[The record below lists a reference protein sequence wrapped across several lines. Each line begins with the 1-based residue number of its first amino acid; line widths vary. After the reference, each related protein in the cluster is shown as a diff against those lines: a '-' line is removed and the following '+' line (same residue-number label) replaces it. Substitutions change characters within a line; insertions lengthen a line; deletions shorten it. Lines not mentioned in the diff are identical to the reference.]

1 MPGTL
6 GTTPDRLVVTP
17 LDAGADLLA
26 LSADPRLVR
35 PAVVT
40 VDGWRLL
47 VADPV
52 ARLESLAA
60 LDAYGAAAGWRAKR
74 PDGPPFAGAAVGYL
88 SDDLSPALLQL
99 SPDNRPPVAPAPA
112 VDFAVYDWCIAVD
125 PDGRG
130 HVVADRNKTSG
141 LRAWAATAATG
152 AGGAGATRGTPA
164 AGCLARLGLD
174 RHAHA
179 AAVGQI
185 LGWIAAGDLY
195 QANLT
200 LQISVA
206 WQHTPQEL
214 AARLWAATPGAAHA
228 AMIVLDDT
236 TAVVSASPETFL
248 RTERDWVATRP
259 IKGTRPRNADA
270 RRDQAHA
277 DALRGSAKD
286 HAEHVMIVD
295 LERNDLGRVC
305 DPGTVRVAE
314 YAVLER
320 HPTVWHLTSTVRGR
334 LRDGVGV
341 GELIAATF
349 PPGSVTGTPKR
360 MAVARTALLEPVR
373 RGVYCGAIGI
383 VGPGMLDL
391 SVAIRTA
398 VIAGGTASYGAGG
411 GIVADSDPDEEFV
424 EAMDKAA
431 AFFTAT
437 GATRP

>member
-1 MPGTL
+1 MPGRL

-35 PAVVT
+35 PAIVT

-52 ARLESLAA
+52 ARLRTLEA
-60 LDAYGAAAGWRAKR
+60 LDAYGAAAGWRAQR
-74 PDGPPFAGAAVGYL
+74 PAGPPFAGAAVGYL
-88 SDDLSPALLQL
+88 SDDLSPALLHL
-99 SPDNRPPVAPAPA
+99 PPDTRPPVAPLPA
-112 VDFAVYDWCIAVD
+112 VDFAVYDWCLALD
-125 PDGRG
+125 PDGRA
-130 HVVADRNKTSG
+130 HVVADRDKTPG
-141 LRAWAATAATG
+141 LRDWATTAATV
-152 AGGAGATRGTPA
+152 AGGAA
-164 AGCLARLGLD
+164 AGTAASSRARLGLD
-174 RHAHA
+174 RRAHA
-179 AAVGQI
+179 AAVGRI

-200 LQISVA
+200 LQISVP

-214 AARLWAATPGAAHA
+214 AARLWDATPGAAHA
-228 AMIVLDDT
+228 ALIVLDDA

-248 RTERDWVATRP
+248 RTERGWVATRP
-259 IKGTRPRNADA
+259 IKGTRPRDEDA
-270 RRDQAHA
+270 RSDQEHA

-314 YAVLER
+314 YAGLER

-437 GATRP
+437 GTARP

>member
-6 GTTPDRLVVTP
+6 GTAPDRLVVTP
-17 LDAGADLLA
+17 LDGAPDLLA
-26 LSADPRLVR
+26 LSADPRLTR
-35 PAVVT
+35 PAIVA

-52 ARLESLAA
+52 ARLHSLDA
-60 LDAYGAAAGWRAKR
+60 LDAYATAAGWRGER
-74 PDGPPFAGAAVGYL
+74 PTGTPFAGAAVGYL

-99 SPDNRPPVAPAPA
+99 PPDDRPAVTPVPA
-112 VDFAVYDWCIAVD
+112 VDFGVYDWSVAVD

-130 HVVADRNKTSG
+130 HVVADREKTTDV
-141 LRAWAATAATG
+141 RRWVATAATS
-152 AGGAGATRGTPA
+152 AAESAAPRGGPQ
-164 AGCLARLGLD
+164 ARLGMD
-174 RHAHA
+174 RRAHA
-179 AAVGQI
+179 DAVGRI
-185 LGWIAAGDLY
+185 LEWIAAGDLY

-206 WQHTPQEL
+206 YPQPPQVL

-228 AMIVLDDT
+228 TMIVLDGT

-248 RTERDWVATRP
+248 RTEGGWVTTRP
-259 IKGTRPRNADA
+259 IKGTRPRSGDA
-270 RRDQAHA
+270 GRDQSLA
-277 DALRGSAKD
+277 DALRGSTKD

-305 DPGTVRVAE
+305 DPGTVRVVE
-314 YAVLER
+314 YAALES

-341 GELIAATF
+341 RELIAATF

-373 RGVYCGAIGI
+373 RGVYCGAIGV
-383 VGPGMLDL
+383 VGPGLLDL

-398 VIAGGTASYGAGG
+398 VIAGGQASYGAGG
-411 GIVADSDPDEEFV
+411 GIVADSDPAEEFD

-437 GATRP
+437 GTAPRP

>member
-6 GTTPDRLVVTP
+6 GTAPDRLVVTP
-17 LDAGADLLA
+17 LDGAPDLLA
-26 LSADPRLVR
+26 LSGDPRLR
-35 PAVVT
+35 HPAIVT

-52 ARLESLAA
+52 ARLQTLEA
-60 LDAYGAAAGWRAKR
+60 LDRYAAAVGWRGQR
-74 PDGPPFAGAAVGYL
+74 PTATPFAGAAIGYL
-88 SDDLSPALLQL
+88 SDDLSPSLLHL
-99 SPDNRPPVAPAPA
+99 PADTRPPVAPLGA
-112 VDFAVYDWCIAVD
+112 VDFGVYDWCVGLD

-130 HVVADRNKTSG
+130 HVVAAADKTPD
-141 LRAWAATAATG
+141 LRAWAATAR
-152 AGGAGATRGTPA
+152 GGAGTTAPQLQAGTA
-164 AGCLARLGLD
+164 ARLGLD
-174 RHAHA
+174 RRAHA
-179 AAVGQI
+179 QAVSRI

-200 LQISVA
+200 LQVSVP
-206 WQHTPQEL
+206 WKHTPQAL
-214 AARLWAATPGAAHA
+214 AARLWDATPGAAHA
-228 AMIVLDDT
+228 AMIVVDGT

-248 RTERDWVATRP
+248 RTEGDWVATRP
-259 IKGTRPRNADA
+259 IKGTRPRASDA
-270 RRDQAHA
+270 QRDQEHA

-305 DPGTVRVAE
+305 DTGTVRVAE
-314 YAVLER
+314 YAGLER

-398 VIAGGTASYGAGG
+398 VISDATASYGAGG

-437 GATRP
+437 GASRPG